1 MEVLY
6 RMCNTFFFYR
16 SLLKIYQIWYEKRII
31 MALDV

>member
-6 RMCNTFFFYR
+6 RMCNTFFYR